1 MPRLVLHTV
10 MCEVEVA
17 VNFMGPD
24 CSSWGLP
31 ARSTSMR
38 NFANSYGAMH
48 LGFVFEA
55 NMTVSRSLS
64 CDQCE
69 QKIVIC
75 TGVLFWTMEPRL
87 TLICMVI
94 LAKHAYFVL
103 EQPGASILFRHPRW
117 DHFCNRVCFVSWLD
131 CCPIPPQAP
140 NLLCSNGLGGKG
152 VLGFHD
158 CSNCARYTLSAST

>member
-38 NFANSYGAMH
+38 NFANSYGALH

-64 CDQCE
+64 CDQLHRCSLLDH
-69 QKIVIC
+69 
-75 TGVLFWTMEPRL
+75 G
-87 TLICMVI
+87 
-94 LAKHAYFVL
+94 AKVDIDMYGHLSQTCV
-103 EQPGASILFRHPRW
+103 
-117 DHFCNRVCFVSWLD
+117 FCV
-131 CCPIPPQAP
+131 
-140 NLLCSNGLGGKG
+140 
-152 VLGFHD
+152 
-158 CSNCARYTLSAST
+158 

>member
-69 QKIVIC
+69 QK
-75 TGVLFWTMEPRL
+75 
-87 TLICMVI
+87 
-94 LAKHAYFVL
+94 LA
-103 EQPGASILFRHPRW
+103 
-117 DHFCNRVCFVSWLD
+117 
-131 CCPIPPQAP
+131 
-140 NLLCSNGLGGKG
+140 
-152 VLGFHD
+152 
-158 CSNCARYTLSAST
+158 SALVFSFGPWSQG

>member
-94 LAKHAYFVL
+94 LAKHAYFVF
-103 EQPGASILFRHPRW
+103 EQPGASILFRHQRW
-117 DHFCNRVCFVSWLD
+117 DHFLQQGLFRILARLLSYSASG
-131 CCPIPPQAP
+131 PQPALQQWP
-140 NLLCSNGLGGKG
+140 WWEGSVGI
-152 VLGFHD
+152 D